1 MKRESVGLVET
12 QCVRLPGD
20 MVLEHGDRL
29 GEVHVAYET
38 YGKLNKEK
46 SNAALICHALSGD
59 AHAAGW
65 HKGEEKPGWWD
76 IIVGSGKALDI
87 DKCFVICS
95 NVLGGCKGT
104 TGPSSLNPSTG
115 KPYGLDFPVITV
127 KDMVDVQRR
136 LLSHLGISKLL
147 AVVGGSFGGMQ
158 VLQWAISYPET
169 VRMAIPIATSAY
181 SSPQQ
186 IAFNEVGRRAITS
199 DLDWNDGDYYGRSQ
213 PGRGLALA
221 RMIGHI
227 TYLSDESMH
236 QKFGRRLQDRSEYSF
251 DFSSSDFQVESY
263 LGYHGDAF
271 VKRFDA
277 NSYLYITK
285 AIDYFDLTRKGSIS
299 LTEAFKGVKAKFLVM
314 SISSDWL
321 YPPYQSREIIEA
333 LSANDIDVRH
343 REIKSNYGHDAF
355 LLESGQMNYN
365 IGSFLSHSCVGDVM
379 IRDVVTIGLG
389 SSVEDA
395 ARIMMTE
402 GVTHLPV
409 ISERDRLAG
418 IVTAWDVS
426 KAVAMKYSRLE
437 EIMTKEVITS
447 RLDDPIDRA
456 AKRMDEYNISAL
468 PVVDGDQRVI
478 GMVTGDDISRL
489 IGICK

>member
-12 QCVRLPGD
+12 RCLLLPD
-20 MVLEHGDRL
+20 DVVLENGDRL
-29 GEVHVAYET
+29 REVSVAYET
-38 YGKLNKEK
+38 YGKLNKER
-46 SNAALICHALSGD
+46 SNAILICHALSGD

-65 HKGEEKPGWWD
+65 HRGEEKPGWWD
-76 IIVGSGKALDI
+76 MIVGPGKALDV
-87 DKCFVICS
+87 DKYFVICS

-104 TGPSSLNPSTG
+104 TGPSSLNPATG
-115 KPYGLDFPVITV
+115 RPYGLDFPVITV
-127 KDMVDVQRR
+127 KDMVDIQRR
-136 LLSHLGISKLL
+136 LLSHLGISKLF

-158 VLQWAISYPET
+158 VLQWAISCPEM

-199 DLDWNDGDYYGRSQ
+199 DLDWNDGDYYGQAQ
-213 PGRGLALA
+213 PARGLSLA

-236 QKFGRRLQDRSEYSF
+236 QKFGRRLQDKSEYSF
-251 DFSSSDFQVESY
+251 DFSSSEFQVEGY
-263 LGYHGDAF
+263 LRYHGDTF

-285 AIDYFDLTRKGSIS
+285 AIDHFDLTRKGSIPLS
-299 LTEAFKGVKAKFLVM
+299 EAFKGVRAKFLVI

-365 IGSFLSHSCVGDVM
+365 IGSFLSRSCVGDVM

-395 ARIMMTE
+395 AKIMMEE

-409 ISERDRLAG
+409 ISGNDRLAG

-426 KAVAMKYSRLE
+426 KAVAMKYSKLE
-437 EIMTKEVITS
+437 EIMTKDVITS
-447 RLDDPIDRA
+447 LLDDPIYRA
-456 AKRMDEYNISAL
+456 AKQMNEYNISAL
-468 PVVDGDQRVI
+468 PVVDKDQKVI
-478 GMVTGDDISRL
+478 GMVTGDGISRL
-489 IGICK
+489 IGCL

>member
-12 QCVRLPGD
+12 RCFNIPEEI
-20 MVLEHGDRL
+20 VLEHGDRL
-29 GEVHVAYET
+29 NDVEIAYET
-38 YGKLNKEK
+38 YGKLNNEK
-46 SNAALICHALSGD
+46 SNAVLICHALSGD

-76 IIVGSGKALDI
+76 IVIGPGKALDT
-87 DKCFVICS
+87 DKYFVICS

-104 TGPSSLNPSTG
+104 TGPSSVSPKTG

-127 KDMVDVQRR
+127 KDIVDVQKR
-136 LLSHLGISKLL
+136 LIDFLGIKRLF
-147 AVVGGSFGGMQ
+147 AIIGGSFGGMQ
-158 VLQWAISYPET
+158 VLQWCVSYPDA
-169 VRMAIPIATSAY
+169 VRLVVPIATSAY

-199 DLDWNDGDYYGRSQ
+199 DPDWIEGDYYGKTA
-213 PGRGLALA
+213 PARGLSLA

-236 QKFGRRLQDRSEYSF
+236 QKFGRRLQDRSEYGF
-251 DFSSSDFQVESY
+251 NFGLDFQVESY
-263 LGYHGDAF
+263 LRYHGDTF

-285 AIDYFDLTRKGSIS
+285 AVDYFDLAKDGT
-299 LTEAFKGVKAKFLVM
+299 LAEAFRNVTAKFLVL

-321 YPPYQSREIIEA
+321 YPSYQSKEIVEA
-333 LSANDIDVRH
+333 LTANDVDARYC
-343 REIKSNYGHDAF
+343 EIKSNYGHDAF
-355 LLESGQMNYN
+355 LLESGQMNYT
-365 IGSFLSHSCVGDVM
+365 IGNFLSHTSVGDVM
-379 IRDVVTIGLG
+379 IKEVVTIRQG

-395 ARIMMTE
+395 AMIMMNE

-409 ISERDRLAG
+409 ISEDGRLEG

-426 KAVAMKYSRLE
+426 KAVALKYTLLE
-437 EIMTKEVITS
+437 EIMTRDVITS
-447 RLDDPIDRA
+447 KSDDPIEGA
-456 AKRMDEYNISAL
+456 AKRMTKYNISAL
-468 PVVDGDQRVI
+468 PVVDDGQRII
-478 GMVTGDDISRL
+478 GMVTSDGVSRL
-489 IGICK
+489 VGTCR